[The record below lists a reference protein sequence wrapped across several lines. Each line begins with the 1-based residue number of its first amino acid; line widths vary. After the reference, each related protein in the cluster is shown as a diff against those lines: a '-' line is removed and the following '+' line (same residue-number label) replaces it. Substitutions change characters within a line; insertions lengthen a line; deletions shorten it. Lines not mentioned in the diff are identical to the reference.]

1 MKISIATDHGAFDLK
16 NKIKS
21 YLESIGHEVIDFGCF
36 SDESVDYPPI
46 IAKAASAVSTGKC
59 ERGIVLCG
67 SGIGASIVANKIN
80 GIRCAL
86 VYAPE
91 LVKLAREHNNANMIA
106 LGGRFTDFDTAKE
119 LVDTFLNT
127 EFQGGRHLRR
137 VEQIMELEKFL

>member
-1 MKISIATDHGAFDLK
+1 MKISIATDHGAFELK
-16 NKIKS
+16 NKIKD
-21 YLESIGHEVIDFGCF
+21 YLESIGHEVTDFGCF
-36 SDESVDYPPI
+36 SNESVDYPPI
-46 IAKAASAVSTGKC
+46 IAKAARAVSTGKC

-67 SGIGASIVANKIN
+67 SGIGASIVANKIK

-91 LVKLAREHNNANMIA
+91 LAKLSREHNNANMIA

-119 LVDTFLNT
+119 LVDIFLTT

-137 VEQIMELEKFL
+137 VEQIMDLEKFL

>member
-16 NKIKS
+16 NEIKS
-21 YLESIGHEVIDFGCF
+21 YFESIGHEVIDFGCF

-46 IAKAASAVSTGKC
+46 IAKAASAVSTGRC

-91 LVKLAREHNNANMIA
+91 LARLSREHNNANMIA
-106 LGGRFTDFDTAKE
+106 LGGRFTDFDAAKE
-119 LVDTFLNT
+119 LVDIFLNT